1 MALSLARP
9 GLNVTGVAL
18 LQDQLFAKH
27 IELMREILPRL
38 TKVGMLVDR
47 ASGDC
52 RVVEARGA
60 AHHEF
65 SVQSLLTIESLT
77 ATRSSRRPDVLLPC
91 PAALLFNNR
100 GLHYDNAVRLRIPFT
115 SFVTA
120 NLPLAGC

>member
-1 MALSLARP
+1 M
-9 GLNVTGVAL
+9 

-52 RVVEARGA
+52 RVVESAGRRASRIFGTV
-60 AHHEF
+60 F
-65 SVQSLLTIESLT
+65 IDYRVVT

-120 NLPLAGC
+120 NLPLGVLFAYGSSFT

>member
-52 RVVEARGA
+52 RVVESAGRRASRIFGTVFIDYRVANRHEIEQAARCTSPVSGRA
-60 AHHEF
+60 A
-65 SVQSLLTIESLT
+65 VQ
-77 ATRSSRRPDVLLPC
+77 
-91 PAALLFNNR
+91 
-100 GLHYDNAVRLRIPFT
+100 
-115 SFVTA
+115 
-120 NLPLAGC
+120 